1 MSDLE
6 NLPWRALHTEHA
18 RFAICAPRARKYP
31 ADVTPFAGLADHSL
45 DSLRQLAELMHPG
58 ETTYIIGSAPPVVP
72 GLIRGEPVPTLQ
84 MIPPDQIAPDD
95 DESSVVPLSRQD
107 APAMVELTD
116 LAFPGFFRPRTC
128 EMGAYFGIRVGGE
141 LVAMGGERLAV
152 PGYRE
157 ISGVVT
163 RPGHT
168 GRGYAARLIER
179 LLRTHA
185 GAGLRSFLHVTCANT
200 RAIALYRHLGFTV
213 SGEVELHPLLRP

>member
-18 RFAICAPRARKYP
+18 HFAMCAPRARKYP
-31 ADVTPFAGLADHSL
+31 PDVTPFAGLADNSV
-45 DSLRQLAELMHPG
+45 DSLRQLAELMQPG
-58 ETTYIIGSAPPVVP
+58 ETTYVIGASPPSAP

-84 MIPPDQIAPDD
+84 MIPPDPIPTDD
-95 DESSVVPLSRQD
+95 DNLLVVPLTGQD

-163 RPGHT
+163 RPGFT
-168 GRGYAARLIER
+168 GRGYAARLIAR

-185 GAGLRSFLHVTCANT
+185 EAELRSFLHVTCANA

-213 SGEVELHPLLRP
+213 SGEVELHPLSRD